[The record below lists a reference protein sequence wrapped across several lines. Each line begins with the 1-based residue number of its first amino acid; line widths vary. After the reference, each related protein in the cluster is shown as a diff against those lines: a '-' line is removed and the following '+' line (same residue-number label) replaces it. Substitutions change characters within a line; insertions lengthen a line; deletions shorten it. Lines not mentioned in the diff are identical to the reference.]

1 MMYAWINTSYTKCPR
16 SLNPLYTV
24 IYYIKRIKSSWTY
37 CIYCYM
43 YKMIRS
49 GNWSGSWSIS
59 GFTTQYLARFCR
71 YREERKRF
79 TLINKDISCYI
90 KRVKTSWT
98 YCRYC
103 YIYRIIRI
111 RLMTRILIHIR
122 IYSTKSLVRKYF
134 GNIERRGEEWIC
146 IMYLYFKLTKP
157 LGYLVH
163 IKWSISGSWPGYWS
177 VTGSVSAQLIF
188 SVLSVLRGEKKNGY
202 VSLF

>member
-1 MMYAWINTSYTKCPR
+1 MSK
-16 SLNPLYTV
+16 SLDPLYTV
-24 IYYIKRIKSSWTY
+24 IYYIKMIKSSWTY
-37 CIYCYM
+37 CIYCYT

-111 RLMTRILIHIR
+111 RLMTRILIYIR

-134 GNIERRGEEWIC
+134 VKIERRGEEWIC
-146 IMYLYFKLTKP
+146 IMYLYFKLINHNYYYILYFLDRLMTR
-157 LGYLVH
+157 LL
-163 IKWSISGSWPGYWS
+163 ISNRIRISNTNFS
-177 VTGSVSAQLIF
+177 CSVS
-188 SVLSVLRGEKKNGY
+188 VERREEERNMY
-202 VSLF
+202 VYFASIEW